1 MQHPPKMVKKVLHA
15 VCVLLDVE
23 PIIKRKANG
32 ENKLSYWRAAIS
44 PLVLADPNLPVRLE

>member
-1 MQHPPKMVKKVLHA
+1 MVKSVLKA

-23 PIIKRKANG
+23 PQMKRKANG

-44 PLVLADPNLPVRLE
+44 PLVLADPNLPLRLE